1 MAAIDPN
8 KLPVVEQIGRE
19 LHELI
24 RELFPIPRSI
34 TGDGL
39 RRTLELIGA
48 RIPLEVTEVPSGTPV
63 LDWTVPQE
71 WNIAGAWIE
80 GPDGERVVD
89 YADSPLHVLGYSTP
103 VHERLPLD
111 ELKQHLFSL
120 PEHPDWIPFRNSYYN
135 PNWGFCLQHRLL
147 ESLPQG
153 QYEVCVDSTL
163 ADGSLTY
170 AEALVPGESEDEV
183 LVSGYA
189 DHPAMAND
197 NLSGLALMT
206 LLARELA
213 GRRLR
218 YSYRFLFSPGTIGPI
233 AWLARNEDR
242 LDRIKHGLVC
252 LCVGD
257 PGPLTYKRSRRG
269 DVEIDRA
276 AQLVLRDSGEPSE
289 VREWEPWGGDERQ
302 FNSPGFNLP
311 VGTLTRSEPGSYP
324 EYHTSADDLD
334 FVRADALGRS
344 FHAYMTVF
352 DVLETNAAYV
362 NLSPKGEP
370 QLGRRGLYRAIGA
383 GHGVNVDELSLLWV
397 LNLSDG
403 EHSLVEIA
411 EQSGHSY
418 AQVRDAART
427 LVEHE
432 LLEVAP

>member
-1 MAAIDPN
+1 MAATDPH
-8 KLPVVEQIGRE
+8 EQPGAE
-19 LHELI
+19 LHDLI

-39 RRTLELIGA
+39 RRTLELIGE
-48 RIPLEVTEVPSGTPV
+48 RVPLEVTEVPSGTLV

-71 WNIAGAWIE
+71 WNIASAWIE
-80 GPDGERVVD
+80 GPDGRRVVD
-89 YADSPLHVLGYSTP
+89 YANSPLHVLAYSVP
-103 VHERLPLD
+103 VRERLSLD

-135 PNWGFCLQHRLL
+135 PNWGFCIQHRLL
-147 ESLPQG
+147 ESLPEG
-153 QYEVCVDSTL
+153 EYEVCIDSTL
-163 ADGSLTY
+163 EDGSLTY
-170 AEALVPGESEDEV
+170 AEAFVPGESDDEV
-183 LVSGYA
+183 LISGYA

-197 NLSGLALMT
+197 NLSGLALMA

-233 AWLARNEDR
+233 AWLARNEER
-242 LDRIKHGLVC
+242 LARVRHGLVC

-257 PGPLTYKRSRRG
+257 PGPLTYKKSRRG
-269 DVEIDRA
+269 TAEIDRA
-276 AQLVLRDSGEPSE
+276 AQLVLRDSGEPFE
-289 VREWEPWGGDERQ
+289 VHEWEPWGGDERQ

-311 VGTLTRSEPGSYP
+311 VGTLTRSAPGSFP

-334 FVRADALGRS
+334 FVRPEALARS
-344 FHAYMTVF
+344 FQAYLDVF
-352 DVLETNAAYV
+352 DVLETNDAYV

-383 GHGVNVDELSLLWV
+383 GHGANVNELSLLWV

-403 EHSLVEIA
+403 EHTLVEIA
-411 EQSGHSY
+411 EQSGLSY
-418 AQVRDAART
+418 AQIRDAART
-427 LVEHE
+427 LVEHD

>member
-1 MAAIDPN
+1 MAATDPN
-8 KLPVVEQIGRE
+8 ELPVVEQIGSE

-34 TGDGL
+34 TGNGL
-39 RRTLELIGA
+39 RRTLELIGT
-48 RIPLEVTEVPSGTPV
+48 RVPLEVTEVPSGTPV
-63 LDWTVPQE
+63 LDWTVPKE
-71 WNIAGAWIE
+71 WNIAGAWID

-89 YADSPLHVLGYSTP
+89 YADSPLHVLGYSVP
-103 VHERLPLD
+103 LQERLPLD

-147 ESLPQG
+147 ESLPEG
-153 QYEVCVDSTL
+153 EYEVRVDSTL
-163 ADGSLTY
+163 DDGSLTY
-170 AEALVPGESEDEV
+170 AEAFVQGESEDEV

-197 NLSGLALMT
+197 NLSGLALMA

-233 AWLARNEDR
+233 TWLARNEER

-269 DVEIDRA
+269 DAEIDRA
-276 AQLVLRDSGEPSE
+276 AQLVLRDSGEPSK
-289 VREWEPWGGDERQ
+289 VRDWEPWGGDERQ

-334 FVRADALGRS
+334 FVRPHALGSS
-344 FHAYMTVF
+344 FHAYMAVF

-383 GHGVNVDELSLLWV
+383 GHGANVDELSLLWV

-403 EHSLVEIA
+403 EHTLVDVA
-411 EQSGHSY
+411 EQSGLPY
-418 AQVRDAART
+418 AQVRDAARN
-427 LVEHE
+427 LVEHD
-432 LLEVAP
+432 LLEVAT

>member
-1 MAAIDPN
+1 MAAIDPQT
-8 KLPVVEQIGRE
+8 LAAPDQVGAE
-19 LHELI
+19 LHGLI
-24 RELFPIPRSI
+24 GELFPICRSI

-39 RRTLELIGA
+39 RRTLDVIGQ
-48 RIPLEVTEVPSGTPV
+48 RIPLEVTEVPSGTQV

-71 WNIAGAWIE
+71 WNLRGAWID
-80 GPDGERVVD
+80 GPDGKRVLD
-89 YADSPLHVLGYSTP
+89 LADSCLHVLGYSVP
-103 VHERLPLD
+103 VRERVPLA
-111 ELKQHLFSL
+111 ELKEHLYSL
-120 PEHPDWIPFRNSYYN
+120 PEHPDWIPFRNSYYS

-147 ESLPQG
+147 ESLADG
-153 QYEVCVDSTL
+153 EYEVCIDSTL
-163 ADGSLTY
+163 EDGSLTY
-170 AEALVPGESEDEV
+170 AEALVPGQTEDEV

-189 DHPAMAND
+189 CHPGQAND
-197 NLSGLALMT
+197 NLSGLALMA

-213 GRRLR
+213 GRELR

-233 AWLARNEDR
+233 TWLARNEER
-242 LDRIKHGLVC
+242 LDRVKHGLVC

-257 PGPLTYKRSRRG
+257 PGSMTYKLSRRG
-269 DVEIDRA
+269 DAEIDRA
-276 AQLVLRDSGEPSE
+276 AQLVLRDSGEPFE
-289 VREWEPWGGDERQ
+289 VEPWEPWGGDERQ

-311 VGTLTRSEPGSYP
+311 VGTLTRSAPGSFP

-334 FVRADALGRS
+334 FVTPDALGRS
-344 FHAYMTVF
+344 FHAYLAVF

-383 GHGVNVDELSLLWV
+383 GHGANVDELSLLWV

-403 EHSLVEIA
+403 EHTLVDIA
-411 EQSGHSY
+411 EQSGLRY

-432 LLEVAP
+432 LLEISA